1 MRRQIILEIEEEG
14 TENIVADIIGMMR
27 DKVDMN
33 CEFRISQKILPEKIS
48 EEKEIKIPVFF
59 QNSCMSAGEG
69 NGKSHLQRGER
80 SDDSWLVQQ
89 SKCCGDLRSL
99 RNFQ

>member
-33 CEFRISQKILPEKIS
+33 CEFRISQKILPEKFPRKRNKDSCIFS
-48 EEKEIKIPVFF
+48 E
-59 QNSCMSAGEG
+59 QLYASAGEG

>member
-48 EEKEIKIPVFF
+48 EEGK
-59 QNSCMSAGEG
+59 
-69 NGKSHLQRGER
+69 GKSHLQRGER

>member
-33 CEFRISQKILPEKIS
+33 CEFRISQ
-48 EEKEIKIPVFF
+48 
-59 QNSCMSAGEG
+59 MDR
-69 NGKSHLQRGER
+69 LQLTG
-80 SDDSWLVQQ
+80 QI
-89 SKCCGDLRSL
+89 
-99 RNFQ
+99 F

>member
-59 QNSCMSAGEG
+59 QNSCMGQQRKEM
-69 NGKSHLQRGER
+69 GKAICKEERG
-80 SDDSWLVQQ
+80 VVIH
-89 SKCCGDLRSL
+89 G
-99 RNFQ
+99 

>member
-33 CEFRISQKILPEKIS
+33 CEFKISQKILPEKIS

-59 QNSCMSAGEG
+59 RTVVCVSR
-69 NGKSHLQRGER
+69 GKKWEKPFAKRREE
-80 SDDSWLVQQ
+80 
-89 SKCCGDLRSL
+89 
-99 RNFQ
+99 